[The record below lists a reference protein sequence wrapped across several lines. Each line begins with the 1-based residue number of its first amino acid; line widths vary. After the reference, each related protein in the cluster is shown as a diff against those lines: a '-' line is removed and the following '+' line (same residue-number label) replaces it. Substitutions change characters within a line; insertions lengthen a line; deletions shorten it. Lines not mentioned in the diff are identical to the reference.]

1 MAIKE
6 IPQPRLFKATGA
18 RATPQ
23 VEWVEVETKS
33 VLNRVQGMGFNWS
46 INPYRGCQHRCPFV
60 MRAVRTGS

>member
-18 RATPQ
+18 RVTPQ

-46 INPYRGCQHRCPFV
+46 INPYRGCQHRCPFA